1 LRRVKNFFQ
10 KIKVNSK
17 KHIDK
22 ILELW
27 YNSKCSQEKADK
39 RSAIL
44 KTFNVNST
52 KNINRVVSIKPYE
65 VCHNVQTIN
74 ETVQFC

>member
-1 LRRVKNFFQ
+1 M
-10 KIKVNSK
+10 
-17 KHIDK
+17 
-22 ILELW
+22 W

-52 KNINRVVSIKPYE
+52 KNINRVVSTKLLISVK
-65 VCHNVQTIN
+65 
-74 ETVQFC
+74 